1 MNLNKRG
8 QDFRMGVTVLATV
21 FVFAIVGV
29 IILKILSSVNTEV
42 QANDAFNSQSKTMMS
57 SSNTKMINWLDN
69 SILFV
74 YVGFSL
80 VIIIFAVLTFIHPIF
95 FLVSMI
101 MVVLQVLSS
110 RYFSHMWSTITSTS
124 ELSGTVAGLINADFF
139 INSLP
144 YFTLIF
150 AVIISII
157 SYSKFRA

>member
-1 MNLNKRG
+1 
-8 QDFRMGVTVLATV
+8 MGVTVLATV

>member
-80 VIIIFAVLTFIHPIF
+80 VIILGFLFIIFNKPRSWFRRGLVFFNKNVAREKLLT
-95 FLVSMI
+95 
-101 MVVLQVLSS
+101 
-110 RYFSHMWSTITSTS
+110 
-124 ELSGTVAGLINADFF
+124 
-139 INSLP
+139 
-144 YFTLIF
+144 
-150 AVIISII
+150 
-157 SYSKFRA
+157 